1 MHLSVARWAHETPI
15 HADWTK
21 TDPERV
27 RPITLSGRQWNEVPI
42 ADQAKQDPFHSM
54 PCAVATSSDG
64 KYRTAMGVM
73 SLHLHRW
80 SC

>member
-1 MHLSVARWAHETPI
+1 MHLSVAGWAHETPI

-54 PCAVATSSDG
+54 PRELLPVATVRAG
-64 KYRTAMGVM
+64 
-73 SLHLHRW
+73 LPW
-80 SC
+80 E